1 MKIQIVSDLHLE
13 HANAPQITN
22 DGADVLVLG
31 GDICLAEHLYR
42 HPLSLAHMRNND
54 GHARDAQKYRDF
66 FQYCSDNWKTV
77 IYLSG
82 NHEHYSG
89 RWDRTTPIL
98 REETERYGNIL
109 FCDQDRVDLGDVT
122 ILGCSLWTDFNNG
135 DPLTLLSVKTM
146 MNDYRAITENPSE
159 GLYHKLRP
167 ITAFNKHKSDLEWL
181 GVQLSLLKDRKVVV
195 CSHHAPSHQ
204 SIHRDY
210 ANQHIMNGAFV
221 SNLDGFIMDHP
232 QIKLWTFGHVHNV
245 WNYTIGSTRLVCNP
259 RGYPGEHSG
268 WNPQTVVEV

>member
-1 MKIQIVSDLHLE
+1 MLVQVVSDLHLE
-13 HANAPQITN
+13 FNEAPQIKNT
-22 DGADVLVLG
+22 GADVLVLG
-31 GDICLAEHLYR
+31 GDICLAQHLYR
-42 HPLSLAHMRNND
+42 HPRANADMRNND

-66 FQYCSDNWKTV
+66 FQYCSDNWDSV
-77 IYLSG
+77 IYLMG

-89 RWDRTTPIL
+89 RWDRTGEIL
-98 REETERYGNIL
+98 REETEHYHNIL
-109 FCDQDRVDLGDVT
+109 LCDQDRVDFGDVVF
-122 ILGCSLWTDFNNG
+122 LGCSLWTDFNNG
-135 DPLTLLSVKTM
+135 DPLTLLSVKDM

-167 ITAFNKHKSDLEWL
+167 ITTFNKHKSDLEWL
-181 GVQLSLLKDRKVVV
+181 SVQLSLLKDRKVVV

-232 QIKLWTFGHVHNV
+232 QIKLWTHGHVHNV
-245 WNYTIGSTRLVCNP
+245 FNYTIGDTRVVCNP
-259 RGYPGEHSG
+259 RGYPGEISG
-268 WNPQTVVEV
+268 WNPDTIIEI